1 MRYIARLTSLT
12 THFFLNAFMKN
23 PRSTL
28 GIVFLTVFIDL
39 IGFGI
44 VLPLLPLYSRDFGAS
59 GFMVGGIM
67 AIFSL
72 MQFLFAPVWGRL
84 SDRVGRRPIML
95 LSSAGACV
103 SYLIFGIAPFFHGST
118 MLWVLLL
125 SRALAGVFGAS
136 ITVAQACIADVS
148 TPEKRSKSMALI
160 GVAFGLGFIFGPVIG
175 GFSLAHLGLSGPG
188 WVAAAFCAANFIGAF
203 FWLPETRTARSE
215 HVKQRPHFAQWMH
228 TLGHPQI
235 GLLIA
240 VFFLSTFSFSCFET
254 TLGLLVA
261 KNFHLD
267 FRTASGAKT
276 IAYLF
281 AYCGI
286 IGVFVQG
293 GIGRLVKKM
302 GEPRLIALSL
312 FIVAVAL
319 GPIAFWH
326 RWWELLIALALL
338 AIGSGLT
345 RAPVFG
351 MISNLAGAH
360 EQGATIGVSQ
370 GMGSLARIVGPIFAA
385 SLFFIHVSLPYVI
398 SGALCLLTGLLVVRF
413 VTEVGQP
420 VVPDIDVEEMP
431 EA

>member
-1 MRYIARLTSLT
+1 
-12 THFFLNAFMKN
+12 
-23 PRSTL
+23 
-28 GIVFLTVFIDL
+28 
-39 IGFGI
+39 
-44 VLPLLPLYSRDFGAS
+44 
-59 GFMVGGIM
+59 
-67 AIFSL
+67 
-72 MQFLFAPVWGRL
+72 
-84 SDRVGRRPIML
+84 
-95 LSSAGACV
+95 
-103 SYLIFGIAPFFHGST
+103 
-118 MLWVLLL
+118 
-125 SRALAGVFGAS
+125 
-136 ITVAQACIADVS
+136 
-148 TPEKRSKSMALI
+148 
-160 GVAFGLGFIFGPVIG
+160 
-175 GFSLAHLGLSGPG
+175 
-188 WVAAAFCAANFIGAF
+188 
-203 FWLPETRTARSE
+203 
-215 HVKQRPHFAQWMH
+215 MH

-281 AYCGI
+281 AYCGV

-312 FIVAVAL
+312 FIVAIAL
-319 GPIAFWH
+319 GPLAYWH

-351 MISNLAGAH
+351 MISNLAGDH

-370 GMGSLARIVGPIFAA
+370 GMGSLARIIGPIFAS
-385 SLFFIHVSLPYVI
+385 SLFFIHAPLPYVI
-398 SGALCLLTGLLVVRF
+398 SGALCFLTALLVVRC
-413 VTEVGQP
+413 VTS
-420 VVPDIDVEEMP
+420 VVHGDTQNIGVEEIP
-431 EA
+431 DA